1 MFQLFNW
8 WTRTKWSLLC
18 SSIEK
23 EDLDDIEQVVVVR
36 GLCKVIRYVISLF
49 ILGQKVRETQKI
61 IEYGSIIHHFGMTQ
75 QANVNLNSKVVLT
88 IGISQWKGMFKMY
101 SNKKLMKSRMCPC
114 NIKKGPQNRC
124 SFSLTTRLQGCSSNV
139 RTVGDHEQVN

>member
-1 MFQLFNW
+1 MWANNLHLILDVSIIQLMN
-8 WTRTKWSLLC
+8 KSLLC

-36 GLCKVIRYVISLF
+36 GLCKAIRYVISLF

-75 QANVNLNSKVVLT
+75 QANVNLNSKVLT
-88 IGISQWKGMFKMY
+88 IGISQ
-101 SNKKLMKSRMCPC
+101 
-114 NIKKGPQNRC
+114 
-124 SFSLTTRLQGCSSNV
+124 
-139 RTVGDHEQVN
+139 